1 MHNHIQQ
8 FTQVIQQQLSGLY
21 KRSEISFLSRII
33 LEEVSCKINNLSD
46 SELRKAEDIVERLKN
61 SEPIQY
67 IIGKCEFYGLT
78 FQLTSDVLIPRPET
92 EELVEWVLS
101 EKINANSYI
110 LDVGTGSG
118 CIAIT
123 LAKKCNNVNVHAWD
137 VSESALSVAS
147 NNATLNG
154 VNVITSRVDV
164 LSNVDLEQCFNSDV
178 KYDIIV
184 SNPPYVTNNEK
195 ENMEVNVLDYEPHL
209 ALFVP
214 DDDPLLFYSK
224 IADASL
230 GLLKNEGRLF
240 FEINPI
246 FADELV
252 DMLKVKGYEDLEL
265 RKDISGKFRMLKAV
279 YINRNY

>member
-1 MHNHIQQ
+1 
-8 FTQVIQQQLSGLY
+8 
-21 KRSEISFLSRII
+21 
-33 LEEVSCKINNLSD
+33 
-46 SELRKAEDIVERLKN
+46 
-61 SEPIQY
+61 
-67 IIGKCEFYGLT
+67 
-78 FQLTSDVLIPRPET
+78 
-92 EELVEWVLS
+92 
-101 EKINANSYI
+101 
-110 LDVGTGSG
+110 
-118 CIAIT
+118 
-123 LAKKCNNVNVHAWD
+123 
-137 VSESALSVAS
+137 
-147 NNATLNG
+147 
-154 VNVITSRVDV
+154 
-164 LSNVDLEQCFNSDV
+164 
-178 KYDIIV
+178 
-184 SNPPYVTNNEK
+184 
-195 ENMEVNVLDYEPHL
+195 MEVNVLDYEPHL